1 MFYSQFVLAKK
12 GPLGKV
18 WLAAHWDRKLTKA
31 EIYKTDIFE
40 SVGTYGPSCYFDDY
54 LFNRFHL
61 FVETIM
67 HPKVPMALR
76 MSGHLLLGVVRIYS
90 RKVRYLMSDCSD
102 ALVKIKMVRCVPP
115 LAPPP
120 SLSITRDLIL
130 IIE

>member
-1 MFYSQFVLAKK
+1 
-12 GPLGKV
+12 
-18 WLAAHWDRKLTKA
+18 
-31 EIYKTDIFE
+31 
-40 SVGTYGPSCYFDDY
+40 
-54 LFNRFHL
+54 
-61 FVETIM
+61 M

-115 LAPPP
+115 SPPT
-120 SLSITRDLIL
+120 LDEHRTRGHLIL